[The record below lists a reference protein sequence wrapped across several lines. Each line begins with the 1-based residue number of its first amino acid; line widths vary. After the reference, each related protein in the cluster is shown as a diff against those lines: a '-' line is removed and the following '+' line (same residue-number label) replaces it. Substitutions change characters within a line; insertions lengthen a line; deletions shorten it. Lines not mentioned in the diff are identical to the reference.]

1 MRWLKGDS
9 ERSSLASLLAS
20 LVVSCSTND
29 AGTALLARSSY
40 TRGRERGRDR
50 SPLSLAIFLLQKE
63 KKMAAK
69 STRMDEPSHAACWL
83 RFVSAFSICGGER
96 EERRTPPPPPTLFR
110 TAASVQPG
118 PWILLGSDPIGPVTQ
133 QGSQS
138 LDKGKLVL
146 FLSPPRPA
154 QERRKGL
161 TPVLTDSFCLPRRP
175 KTVYYAGLR
184 QKERQ
189 ESLCQNGRK
198 EDP

>member
-1 MRWLKGDS
+1 MGEIGLL
-9 ERSSLASLLAS
+9 SLLRYFAPKREENGSKIHPNGRAKSCSLLAS
-20 LVVSCSTND
+20 IRFCFFHLWW
-29 AGTALLARSSY
+29 
-40 TRGRERGRDR
+40 RERG
-50 SPLSLAIFLLQKE
+50 
-63 KKMAAK
+63 
-69 STRMDEPSHAACWL
+69 
-83 RFVSAFSICGGER
+83 
-96 EERRTPPPPPTLFR
+96 EENPPPHPFQNSS
-110 TAASVQPG
+110 SVQPR

-138 LDKGKLVL
+138 LDKGKLVHF